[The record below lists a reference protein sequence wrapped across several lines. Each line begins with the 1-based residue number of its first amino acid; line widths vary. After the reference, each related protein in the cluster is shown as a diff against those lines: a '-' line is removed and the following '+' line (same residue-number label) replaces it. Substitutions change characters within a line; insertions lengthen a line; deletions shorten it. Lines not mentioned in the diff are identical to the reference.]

1 MRTSLKQPG
10 HELAE
15 LRGRRVGV
23 KIDLGPGDVGVHVDL
38 VRSGETLSAGAE
50 PVTEEETA
58 DEGEVDVGDDEVRR
72 VPHSLDEYRVAV
84 EEDVDAA
91 PEDSP
96 VSGEGLPP
104 VVDVGRGG
112 SVDAL
117 SVTRSLKSEE
127 RDADGGPAD
136 EGSDG
141 GEV

>member
-1 MRTSLKQPG
+1 M
-10 HELAE
+10 
-15 LRGRRVGV
+15 
-23 KIDLGPGDVGVHVDL
+23 
-38 VRSGETLSAGAE
+38 
-50 PVTEEETA
+50 TEEETA

-72 VPHSLDEYRVAV
+72 VPHSLDKDRVAV
-84 EEDVDAA
+84 EENVDAA

-96 VSGEGLPP
+96 VGGERLPP

-117 SVTRSLKSEE
+117 SVTRGLKSEE